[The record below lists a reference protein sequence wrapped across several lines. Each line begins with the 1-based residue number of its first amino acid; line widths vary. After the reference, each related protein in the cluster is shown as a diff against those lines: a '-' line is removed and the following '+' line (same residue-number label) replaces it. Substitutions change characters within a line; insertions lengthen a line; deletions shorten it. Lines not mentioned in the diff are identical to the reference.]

1 MKKYFA
7 LTALLLLACLLCA
20 CSPRQEVINM
30 NGVKMTAIIKN
41 LDGKIEVEVI
51 EDEYNGSGLYWL
63 NISNETVF
71 ADENNETIRRSDLD
85 VGDVVEIT
93 YDGKVMLSYPPQI
106 IVLKIKRI
114 K

>member
-1 MKKYFA
+1 MF
-7 LTALLLLACLLCA
+7 LIRLLIFLLGIMTSCEPTGEAA
-20 CSPRQEVINM
+20 NM
-30 NGVKMTAIIKN
+30 EGVKMTAIIKN
-41 LDGKIEVEVI
+41 LDEKIEVEVI

-63 NISNETVF
+63 NVSNETVF
-71 ADENNETIRRSDLD
+71 ADENNETIRRSELK

-106 IVLKIKRI
+106 IVLKIQRI